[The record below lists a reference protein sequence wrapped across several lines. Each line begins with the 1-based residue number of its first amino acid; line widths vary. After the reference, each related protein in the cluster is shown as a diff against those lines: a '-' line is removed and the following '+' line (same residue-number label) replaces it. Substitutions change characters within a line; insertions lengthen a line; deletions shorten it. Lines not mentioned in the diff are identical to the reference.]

1 MFGKYWVSCIL
12 ILDFN
17 QFSELSEE
25 LGKIDSRLVNLLA
38 FQRIQQLLPSTVGV
52 HSVKN
57 SSSRI
62 LPTLSHYLI
71 ENESQRLRLE
81 ESESDVKPELEKD
94 KRDTV
99 FGAFE
104 KNLSLKNG
112 VLLSK
117 KQYVAIK
124 DCNAELSLQEISPNN
139 VNPCVQAIR
148 DISQVKISDFLK
160 KEFDR
165 SHIEI
170 QARAILTPLNTK
182 ELGVKMKYRTLSIG
196 TGADN
201 DVCLSS
207 YGFCNYVSPKHAVI
221 FYDEV
226 FISFTLFPFCK
237 FFKNNSHRNKR
248 VSVKNF
254 CN

>member
-1 MFGKYWVSCIL
+1 MS
-12 ILDFN
+12 
-17 QFSELSEE
+17 
-25 LGKIDSRLVNLLA
+25 KIDSKLVNLLA
-38 FQRIQQLLPSTVGV
+38 FQRIQQLLPSTVGMNNL
-52 HSVKN
+52 KN
-57 SSSRI
+57 SSKIS
-62 LPTLSHYLI
+62 PTLSHYTI

-81 ESESDVKPELEKD
+81 ESSESDAKQEGAEKD
-94 KRDTV
+94 NKKKNTV
-99 FGAFE
+99 FGAYE

-112 VLLSK
+112 VLLSN

-139 VNPCVQAIR
+139 VNPSLKAVK
-148 DISQVKISDFLK
+148 DVSQVKISDFLR

-165 SHIEI
+165 SHVEI

-182 ELGVKMKYRTLSIG
+182 DLGVKMKYRTLSIG

-226 FISFTLFPFCK
+226 KI
-237 FFKNNSHRNKR
+237 R
-248 VSVKNF
+248 
-254 CN
+254 

>member
-1 MFGKYWVSCIL
+1 MV
-12 ILDFN
+12 
-17 QFSELSEE
+17 SELAEE
-25 LGKIDSRLVNLLA
+25 LGRIDSKLVNLLA
-38 FQRIQQLLPSTVGV
+38 FQRIQQLLPSTVGINT
-52 HSVKN
+52 VKN
-57 SSSRI
+57 NSSRN
-62 LPTLSHYLI
+62 LPTLSHYLN

-81 ESESDVKPELEKD
+81 ESESEIKAESVKNKKD
-94 KRDTV
+94 TI

-139 VNPCVQAIR
+139 VNPSVQAIR
-148 DISQVKISDFLK
+148 DISQIKISDFLR
-160 KEFDR
+160 KEFNR
-165 SHIEI
+165 NNLEI
-170 QARAILTPLNTK
+170 QARAVLTPLNVK
-182 ELGVKMKYRTLSIG
+182 ETGVKMKYRTLSIG

-207 YGFCNYVSPKHAVI
+207 YGYCSYVSPKHAVI

-226 FISFTLFPFCK
+226 RT
-237 FFKNNSHRNKR
+237 
-248 VSVKNF
+248 
-254 CN
+254 